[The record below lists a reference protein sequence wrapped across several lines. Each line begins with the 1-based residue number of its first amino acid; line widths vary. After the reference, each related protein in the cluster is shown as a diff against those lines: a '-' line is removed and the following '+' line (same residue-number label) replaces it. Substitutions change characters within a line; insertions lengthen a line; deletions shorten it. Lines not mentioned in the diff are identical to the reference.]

1 MIKSKL
7 TGSPFIMIHGGMSRF
22 EIFALYVM
30 KSFFENFFRCNTHFL
45 KDKKR
50 TTTPNSI
57 QGNFNFNF
65 IAVRVCFQENGRC
78 LNGCCQSKPCLNG
91 GTCAE
96 NCDDIR
102 KQYNCTCPQHYQGKR
117 CEIFHPRVNSCLS
130 YLKLKPESKS
140 GVYKLNDT
148 AQSYCDFD
156 SKPGKVWTLIESF
169 SLGNKDFYN
178 QKPFYYNFPRNETRF
193 NWNDYRVSYQAMVN
207 IRHNSTHWRVTC
219 NFPSGL
225 NFTDYARATLQ
236 DTDILTFVNQD
247 SCQRYE
253 YISVRGRSC
262 TNCSGMLVQRDTQHM
277 HTDSYWSGKNGCSW
291 DPSTGALEHED
302 NFGFYD
308 IINPKHKC
316 TENSFSTTQWW
327 LGAEL

>member
-1 MIKSKL
+1 MA
-7 TGSPFIMIHGGMSRF
+7 GMSRF
-22 EIFALYVM
+22 EIFALYEM

-247 SCQRYE
+247 SCLRYE

-308 IINPKHKC
+308 IINRKHKC

>member
-1 MIKSKL
+1 MEAHAQKIAMTS
-7 TGSPFIMIHGGMSRF
+7 G
-22 EIFALYVM
+22 
-30 KSFFENFFRCNTHFL
+30 NNTTAHVHSITRER
-45 KDKKR
+45 DVR
-50 TTTPNSI
+50 YSI
-57 QGNFNFNF
+57 Q
-65 IAVRVCFQENGRC
+65 E
-78 LNGCCQSKPCLNG
+78 
-91 GTCAE
+91 
-96 NCDDIR
+96 
-102 KQYNCTCPQHYQGKR
+102 
-117 CEIFHPRVNSCLS
+117 
-130 YLKLKPESKS
+130 
-140 GVYKLNDT
+140 
-148 AQSYCDFD
+148 
-156 SKPGKVWTLIESF
+156 KVWTLIESF

-178 QKPFYYNFPRNETRF
+178 QKPLYYNFPRNETRF

-277 HTDSYWSGKNGCSW
+277 HTDSYWSGKTVALGIQVQVPW
-291 DPSTGALEHED
+291 STKITLD
-302 NFGFYD
+302 SMTLS
-308 IINPKHKC
+308 IPKHKC